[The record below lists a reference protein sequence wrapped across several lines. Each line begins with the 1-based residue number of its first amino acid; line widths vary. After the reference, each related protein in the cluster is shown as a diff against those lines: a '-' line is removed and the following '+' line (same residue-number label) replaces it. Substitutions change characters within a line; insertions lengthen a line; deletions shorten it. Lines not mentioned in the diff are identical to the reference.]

1 LDNHIAKAETDIELT
16 QEKIKQAK
24 FDESAEIYQSDKC
37 KECNFTGYQG
47 RIGIY
52 ELFEIDSEM
61 EKLILKSPPISEVQE
76 LAVKKGMTT
85 LLQDGL
91 LKVLDG
97 ITSVEEVMRV
107 VGE

>member
-1 LDNHIAKAETDIELT
+1 MKHTPLFFRDIGN
-16 QEKIKQAK
+16 KP
-24 FDESAEIYQSDKC
+24 FV
-37 KECNFTGYQG
+37 
-47 RIGIY
+47 Y
-52 ELFEIDSEM
+52 ELFEIDDEM

>member
-1 LDNHIAKAETDIELT
+1 MAENRPKL
-16 QEKIKQAK
+16 
-24 FDESAEIYQSDKC
+24 DESSEIYRSDKC

-61 EKLILKSPPISEVQE
+61 EKLILKCPPMSDVQD
-76 LAVKKGMTT
+76 LAIKKGMTT

-91 LKVLDG
+91 LKVLSG